1 MAAAK
6 ARAAER
12 AGRMTTRTVS
22 AETVFNLSSTKNIR
36 DSLLKFGIDDGDRSV
51 SQADILFLKH
61 GSSIFRQ
68 YLVQGDTAPLFLYSV
83 DIKLKVE
90 RACVG
95 SR

>member
-1 MAAAK
+1 
-6 ARAAER
+6 
-12 AGRMTTRTVS
+12 MTTRTVS

-68 YLVQGDTAPLFLYSV
+68 SSNLVQGDTAPLFLYSV

-95 SR
+95 IR